1 MSPQQALASVLHL
14 FVLFAFFVSGLF
26 FVSLPYLP
34 QTRIQVIDLISGE
47 FEKCT
52 LIGLGLFLT
61 SLLLLVGFYALNR
74 GRYLVIQMGDAPKES
89 APAVQKRALTEMQ
102 IIHETLDECFQ
113 NHFSK
118 KIALSEVEIGSH
130 ALLEIRVKLK
140 PLSEEAREELFIAT
154 EKQLTLLLRERF
166 NYSKPFRLIVK
177 I

>member
-1 MSPQQALASVLHL
+1 MSPRQALASVLHL

-34 QTRIQVIDLISGE
+34 QTRLQVIDLISGE

-52 LIGLGLFLT
+52 LIGLWLFLT

-74 GRYLVIQMGDAPKES
+74 GRYLVIQMGNAPHS
-89 APAVQKRALTEMQ
+89 PAVQKRALTEIQ
-102 IIHETLDECFQ
+102 IIHQTLEECFQ

-118 KIALSEVEIGSH
+118 KIALSEVEIGPHS
-130 ALLEIRVKLK
+130 LLEIRVKLK

-154 EKQLTLLLRERF
+154 EKQLALLLRERF
-166 NYSKPFRLIVK
+166 GYFKPFHLIVK